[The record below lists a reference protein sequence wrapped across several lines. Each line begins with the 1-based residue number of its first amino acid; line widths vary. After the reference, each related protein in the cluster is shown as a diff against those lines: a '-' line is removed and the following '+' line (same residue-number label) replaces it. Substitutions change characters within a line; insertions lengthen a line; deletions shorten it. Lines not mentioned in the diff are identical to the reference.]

1 MQIQPI
7 TSEANALPNIPD
19 LACACA
25 TLRRAARAVSHLYA
39 AEFEGLLE
47 GTQFS
52 LLAVLNKRPGVN
64 QITLGRILVL
74 DKTTLSRNL
83 SLMKRQGWIQL
94 TITGDKRE
102 RGFELTPAGHDLL
115 KKARVG
121 WQLSQQ
127 RLLRAMGE
135 PEWARMFDMANS
147 VTRVATAVAETL
159 RSRNGTGPRK

>member
-1 MQIQPI
+1 MQMQLI
-7 TSEANALPNIPD
+7 TDDPRMSRDIPG

-39 AEFEGLLE
+39 EEFEGLLE

-52 LLAVLNKRPGVN
+52 LLAVLNKCPGVN

-94 TITGDKRE
+94 TISGDKRE
-102 RGFELTPAGHDLL
+102 RGFELAPAGHKLL
-115 KKARVG
+115 TKARAG
-121 WQLSQQ
+121 WQLSQE
-127 RLLRAMGE
+127 RLFKAMGE
-135 PEWARMFDMANS
+135 AEWARMFEMANS
-147 VTRVATAVAETL
+147 VTRVATAVAETVHT
-159 RSRNGTGPRK
+159 RKGTRPRK